1 MEVFLCAKGDWQA
14 YTTYGV
20 RTLAGHNPVEG
31 FVAGGHLVEVKL
43 HLAQRMCE
51 DDIQTATP
59 VDKGLRQEGPVDYGV
74 DDQRVGPGVR
84 DVDPMIFPRESY

>member
-1 MEVFLCAKGDWQA
+1 
-14 YTTYGV
+14 
-20 RTLAGHNPVEG
+20 
-31 FVAGGHLVEVKL
+31 
-43 HLAQRMCE
+43 MCE